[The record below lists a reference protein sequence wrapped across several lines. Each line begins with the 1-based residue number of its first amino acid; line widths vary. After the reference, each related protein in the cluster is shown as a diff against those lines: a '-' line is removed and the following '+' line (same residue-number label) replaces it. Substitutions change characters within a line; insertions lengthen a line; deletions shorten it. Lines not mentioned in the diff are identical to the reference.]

1 MKQYITP
8 LLRAA
13 SLLML
18 LYTIYNQ
25 HNTINTLSASRSNVD
40 SLTYVCDSL
49 KNEIL
54 YKDIEIGRYEVI
66 FNRVE
71 DEMSPQCKDK
81 LETIKHTVE

>member
-25 HNTINTLSASRSNVD
+25 HNTINELKPYKHRVD
-40 SLTYVCDSL
+40 SLTKICDSVHM
-49 KNEIL
+49 K
-54 YKDIEIGRYEVI
+54 VI
-66 FNRVE
+66 
-71 DEMSPQCKDK
+71 K
-81 LETIKHTVE
+81 